1 MTTGASSMLAVFL
14 FMSLGAFARAE
25 IAGASKT
32 QIQYF
37 ASTNGTCTGKHGDL
51 SSGSVFTTTATAN
64 SCHSYADHTPSY
76 PSTWATHGKYVKF
89 VCSGTNVEL
98 FGLCSEGC
106 ATSTCQEI
114 KTFKPEEV
122 VGKCLEQTT
131 TGYPDYKIIE
141 MKLPC
146 DASSATTSA
155 TTSYLA
161 SACTVVAFMLLQT

>member
-1 MTTGASSMLAVFL
+1 MRSFYGRIRGAINGQIGVERGEPHMSDHAEPAGSAEFDDKTRRDFL
-14 FMSLGAFARAE
+14 
-25 IAGASKT
+25 
-32 QIQYF
+32 
-37 ASTNGTCTGKHGDL
+37 
-51 SSGSVFTTTATAN
+51 FTTTATAN

-76 PSTWATHGKYVKF
+76 PSTWPTHGKYVKF

-98 FGLCSEGC
+98 FGLCSKGC

-131 TGYPDYKIIE
+131 TGYLDYKIIE
-141 MKLPC
+141 LKLPC